1 MLTLA
6 MNAISV
12 VKRMTSHSPDPDQ
25 AGLRIA
31 EGDDDDTLSIEVA
44 PSPGAGDVV
53 LLHGGARVF
62 VAETVSP
69 RLENL
74 ELYAVAQDG
83 ALQLALRENS

>member
-44 PSPGAGDVV
+44 PSPVRETWSSSMA
-53 LLHGGARVF
+53 ARG
-62 VAETVSP
+62 S
-69 RLENL
+69 
-74 ELYAVAQDG
+74 
-83 ALQLALRENS
+83 S